1 MVKQDSTI
9 KLRNLAVL
17 CDGKESKAG
26 GGYLKPHSV
35 MPAYTRQEMQA
46 LYD

>member
-9 KLRNLAVL
+9 KLRNLAVP

-26 GGYLKPHSV
+26 GGYLKPYSV

>member
-26 GGYLKPHSV
+26 GGYLKPYSV